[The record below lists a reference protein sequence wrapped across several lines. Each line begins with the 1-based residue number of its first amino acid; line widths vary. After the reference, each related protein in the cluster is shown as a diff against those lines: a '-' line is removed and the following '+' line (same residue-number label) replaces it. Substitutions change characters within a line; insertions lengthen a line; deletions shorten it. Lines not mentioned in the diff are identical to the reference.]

1 MFRSLKKIVIG
12 LGILIIFLTI
22 IVFYAIFKKFNHSDN
37 YNNILLENNQLF
49 LVEEKFKIISI
60 DVDKNLVYLHLRS
73 KNKEILRVKNLENG
87 KTINEYLLK

>member
-1 MFRSLKKIVIG
+1 M
-12 LGILIIFLTI
+12 IIFLTI
-22 IVFYAIFKKFNHSDN
+22 LVFYAIFQKFNHNDN

-73 KNKEILRVKNLENG
+73 KNKEILRVKNLKNG
-87 KTINEYLLK
+87 KTINEYILK